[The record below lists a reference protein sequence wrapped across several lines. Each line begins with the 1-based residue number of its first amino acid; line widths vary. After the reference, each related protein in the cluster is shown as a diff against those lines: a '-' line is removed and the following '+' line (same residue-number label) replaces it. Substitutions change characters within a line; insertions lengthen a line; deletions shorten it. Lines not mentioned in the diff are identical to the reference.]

1 MRSAVEDRARF
12 MESLR
17 TQPSKLF
24 GPFEQGPQ
32 ADIEIT
38 VDDVRRL
45 AEDPEVAAR
54 FAKLHEDSQAR
65 MKQCADAYVA
75 RHAPTAGTTLHDREQ
90 QQAVTPQHPGHRPLR

>member
-1 MRSAVEDRARF
+1 
-12 MESLR
+12 MELLR

-24 GPFEQGPQ
+24 GPFDQGPH
-32 ADIEIT
+32 ADIEMT

-45 AEDPEVAAR
+45 AEDPGVAAR
-54 FAKLHEDSQAR
+54 FEKLREDSEAR

-75 RHAPTAGTTLHDREQ
+75 RHAPTTGTTPHDREQ